1 MIVISDG
8 DMIAN
13 DTLKGNAMPLG
24 YDRFTRNTFGNKSFI
39 QNCIDYLCDDSNL
52 MQVRNKVFKL
62 RLIDPNVIEKDNQF
76 LKVVNAGAPVLL
88 IILFGVVKTYNRK
101 RKYNK

>member
-1 MIVISDG
+1 MNNQMIVISDG

-13 DTLKGNAMPLG
+13 DTLKGSIAPLG

-52 MQVRNKVFKL
+52 MQVRNKVSDRGRHHRAAAHDDAHCQGQSGL
-62 RLIDPNVIEKDNQF
+62 LHGHPNN
-76 LKVVNAGAPVLL
+76 VVTQRV
-88 IILFGVVKTYNRK
+88 
-101 RKYNK
+101 